1 MELCTLEELVKNS
14 RVGKMSTFLVGKTFS
29 WVMHCLGV
37 CRNDFKCELV
47 VIFSHQYNKITAY
60 KQNLQQFQSIYQEI
74 LSY

>member
-29 WVMHCLGV
+29 WVMHYLGV

-47 VIFSHQYNKITAY
+47 GDI
-60 KQNLQQFQSIYQEI
+60 
-74 LSY
+74 